1 MDVAN
6 EAYNFQDENPNE
18 LMDKSTWRQWMNVF
32 SAGKKVSEQ
41 NLVIE
46 EHTEEAD
53 EIDKLESIGL
63 SQKNINNPIQML

>member
-1 MDVAN
+1 M
-6 EAYNFQDENPNE
+6 
-18 LMDKSTWRQWMNVF
+18 SVF